1 MGIETKQR
9 GGQPGNQ
16 NAARSRLFEQAI
28 IRALKQRDLE
38 AGDGETLRQVAEKLI
53 DLALGGNV
61 KAFSEMRD
69 TVDGRPTQVIA
80 GDPDNPLSVEVVERV
95 IVDPKA

>member
-1 MGIETKQR
+1 MAGR

-16 NAARSRLFEQAI
+16 NAAKSRLFEQAI
-28 IRALKQRDLE
+28 IRAIKQRDLE
-38 AGDGETLRQVAEKLI
+38 VGDGETLRKIADALI
-53 DLALGGNV
+53 DIALAGNV

-80 GDPDNPLSVEVVERV
+80 GDPDNPLGFTEIAVR
-95 IVDPKA
+95 IVDPKE